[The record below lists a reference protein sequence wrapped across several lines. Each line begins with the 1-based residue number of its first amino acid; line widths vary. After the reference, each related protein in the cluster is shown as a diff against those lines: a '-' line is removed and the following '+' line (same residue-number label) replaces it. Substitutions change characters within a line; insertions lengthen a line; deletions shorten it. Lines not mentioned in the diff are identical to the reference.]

1 MEHSVFSYSKK
12 SQLAFSVTGAVIGL
26 MMIILSVQIYVDITT
41 VLSTPSIIGK
51 DFLVLSKEVSMLSDG
66 NFSEDEIVE
75 LKSQEFILDVAP
87 VEGNRFES
95 FVVADMGTNAR
106 FNTLK
111 PKLGST
117 RTSD

>member
-51 DFLVLSKEVSMLSDG
+51 DFL
-66 NFSEDEIVE
+66 
-75 LKSQEFILDVAP
+75 
-87 VEGNRFES
+87 
-95 FVVADMGTNAR
+95 
-106 FNTLK
+106 
-111 PKLGST
+111 
-117 RTSD
+117 

>member
-87 VEGNRFES
+87 VEGNRL
-95 FVVADMGTNAR
+95 R
-106 FNTLK
+106 
-111 PKLGST
+111 
-117 RTSD
+117 